1 MYEGSVTPYAN
12 PAPETVICS
21 CPSFSTSLMH
31 LLHSCLFC
39 QYFFRCIRYEK
50 TCSTACCWNLTHM
63 ATFDEPWLLKQF
75 LNISNPGINHLRY
88 HSSGTFH
95 RQMLWL
101 PLTELYSI
109 KVYFR
114 AVNFK
119 KHCAHVCTVNI
130 QCTLGWKWRCGAISS
145 YSQKLCYRASNSYR
159 TLPMINDEEDSTLE
173 CKCWREVMIAAK
185 DPVCVC

>member
-1 MYEGSVTPYAN
+1 MYEENVTPDAK
-12 PAPETVICS
+12 PAPETLHAYFPPPVLWWL
-21 CPSFSTSLMH
+21 P
-31 LLHSCLFC
+31 LLS
-39 QYFFRCIRYEK
+39 YRCIKYRKE
-50 TCSTACCWNLTHM
+50 CWNPYM
-63 ATFDEPWLLKQF
+63 VTFDKPWLLKQF

-101 PLTELYSI
+101 PLTELYSV
-109 KVYFR
+109 KVYFP

-119 KHCAHVCTVNI
+119 KHCVHVCTVNI
-130 QCTLGWKWRCGAISS
+130 QCILGWKWRCGAISS

-185 DPVCVC
+185 DPVCAC